1 MAENEPKRAF
11 LCVLDAR
18 KRFFV
23 LVGWTFI
30 RMVNRRAREPIF
42 AVFTPVFAP
51 KSPPAKAPQEAKGIA
66 KDTQRRSS
74 PRLRS

>member
-18 KRFFV
+18 MRFFV
-23 LVGWTFI
+23 LVRWTFI
-30 RMVNRRAREPIF
+30 RVVNRHAREPIF

-51 KSPPAKAPQEAKGIA
+51 KLPTAKAPQN
-66 KDTQRRSS
+66 TVFRSF
-74 PRLRS
+74 RNFMHNRTF

>member
-18 KRFFV
+18 MRIFV

-30 RMVNRRAREPIF
+30 RVVNGHAREPIF

-51 KSPPAKAPQEAKGIA
+51 KSPIA
-66 KDTQRRSS
+66 KDAQNPVFSQF
-74 PRLRS
+74 LQFYA